1 MPRHHTPS
9 HSLASQD
16 SQATRR
22 IQERVGRNYLDFDEP
37 PAPDAHVLV
46 RAVGDRRVRA
56 WDVAQLDGE
65 GGPVFVL
72 LHGLGAGAL
81 LFQEVIEELRR
92 YGRVLVVDLP
102 GFSNLPRPR
111 RPMTMEDFAASVEAL
126 VERIDLSEELDVDN
140 PVLIGHSMGTQVAL
154 ELARRAPR
162 LAGRLVLIAPVMGPG
177 TQRLDHAAL
186 AFARSSLHER
196 PTGALVSIS
205 GFLHAG
211 LVWPARTLP
220 FVLRYPFAER
230 VSAIGGHL
238 EIVRGTHDLLCPQA
252 WAEELLERSGATGSV
267 RVAEGASHQVI
278 LDHAHTVVEAALSA
292 AGSVPNRA
300 DRPE

>member
-1 MPRHHTPS
+1 MPHHAPA
-9 HSLASQD
+9 HDLASQD

-22 IQERVGRNYLDFDEP
+22 IQSRVGRNYLDFDEP

-46 RAVGDRRVRA
+46 RASGDRRIRA

-81 LFQEVIEELRR
+81 LFQEVITRLREH
-92 YGRVLVVDLP
+92 GRVLVVDLP
-102 GFSNLPRPR
+102 GFSHLPRPR
-111 RPMTMEDFAASVEAL
+111 RPMSMEDFAASVETL
-126 VERIDLSEELDVDN
+126 VENIDLSEELDVDN

-154 ELARRAPR
+154 ELARRAPH
-162 LAGRLVLIAPVMGPG
+162 LAGRLVLVSPVMGPG
-177 TQRLDHAAL
+177 THRLDRAVS

-196 PTGALVSIS
+196 PAGALVSVS

-211 LVWPARTLP
+211 LTWPARTLP
-220 FVLRYPFAER
+220 HLLRYPFAER
-230 VSAIGGHL
+230 ITGLAGHV
-238 EIVRGTHDLLCPQA
+238 EIVRGTHDLLCPLP
-252 WAEELLERSGATGSV
+252 WAEELLRLSGAVGSV

-278 LDHAHTVVEAALSA
+278 IDHAQTVVEAALAA
-292 AGSVPNRA
+292 AGISDPHDDGGRA
-300 DRPE
+300 